1 MPLIKRK
8 KQPRITTASWPKS
21 WISKNFKAPI
31 IAMLKEVKENI
42 LRVNKKIKYLIRQ
55 VEIIKKEQ
63 NVNSRLA
70 E

>member
-1 MPLIKRK
+1 
-8 KQPRITTASWPKS
+8 
-21 WISKNFKAPI
+21 
-31 IAMLKEVKENI
+31 MLKEVKENI